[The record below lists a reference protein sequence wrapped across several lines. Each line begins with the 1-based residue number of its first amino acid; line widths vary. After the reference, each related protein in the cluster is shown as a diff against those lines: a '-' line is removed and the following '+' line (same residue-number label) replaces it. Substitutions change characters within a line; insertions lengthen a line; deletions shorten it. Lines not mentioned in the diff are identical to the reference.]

1 MIRVEFIHSY
11 YFDSTE
17 KMVDAIIIVICVVA
31 AVNIGLDSLRLLPAD
46 IIEEVSNFEA
56 LKFTIAGFASIIGI
70 GVGVAVQTSYR
81 RLEGQVRKT
90 PIEVILTRAIGLVLG
105 LLLAN
110 LMLAPMFLL
119 PIPQE
124 ISFIKPA
131 IAVMG
136 SVMFSYLGISL
147 ADTHGKSLIRLINP
161 NNLETMLVAEGTLEA
176 IPSKVID
183 TSCIIDGR
191 IEQLLKTGFLEGQ
204 ILVPKFVLQE
214 LQNLADSNNDQK
226 RIRGR
231 RGLDILNRIQDTFP
245 KKIVINNK
253 DYEEIETVDAKL
265 VNLAQ
270 DINGTLLTNDYNLS
284 KVATLQ
290 GVNILNINDL
300 AKSIRPLYLPG
311 DNLELKIL
319 KHGKEPEQG
328 IGYLADGTMVV
339 VDDGD
344 RYVGGEIK
352 VVVTSS
358 LQTSAGRMIFAKPQS
373 ENYSSVV

>member
-1 MIRVEFIHSY
+1 LIRVEFIHSY

-17 KMVDAIIIVICVVA
+17 KMVDAIIIIICVVA

-70 GVGVAVQTSYR
+70 GIGVAVQTSYR
-81 RLEGQVRKT
+81 RLEVQVRKT
-90 PIEVILTRAIGLVLG
+90 SIEVILTRAIGLVLG

-124 ISFIKPA
+124 LSFIKPA
-131 IAVMG
+131 IAIMG

-147 ADTHGKSLIRLINP
+147 ADTHGKSLLRLINP

-214 LQNLADSNNDQK
+214 LQNLADSSNDQK

-245 KKIVINNK
+245 KKIVVNNQ
-253 DYEEIETVDAKL
+253 DYEDIETVDAKL

>member
-1 MIRVEFIHSY
+1 
-11 YFDSTE
+11 
-17 KMVDAIIIVICVVA
+17 MVDAIIIIICVVA

-56 LKFTIAGFASIIGI
+56 LKFTIAGFASIIGVGI
-70 GVGVAVQTSYR
+70 GVAVQTSYR
-81 RLEGQVRKT
+81 RIEGQVRKT
-90 PIEVILTRAIGLVLG
+90 SIEVILTRAIGLVLG

-131 IAVMG
+131 IAIMG

-147 ADTHGKSLIRLINP
+147 ADTHGKSLLRLINP

-214 LQNLADSNNDQK
+214 LQNLADSSNDQK

-265 VNLAQ
+265 VKLAQ
-270 DINGTLLTNDYNLS
+270 EINGTLLTNDYNLS

-344 RYVGGEIK
+344 RYVGGEIR

-373 ENYSSVV
+373 ENHSSVV